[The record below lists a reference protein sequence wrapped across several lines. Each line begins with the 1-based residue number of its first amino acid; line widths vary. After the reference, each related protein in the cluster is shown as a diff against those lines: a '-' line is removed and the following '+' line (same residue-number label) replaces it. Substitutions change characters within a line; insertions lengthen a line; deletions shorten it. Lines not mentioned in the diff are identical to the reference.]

1 MMPAEYKVHRASRI
15 DQRHVTGLHLE
26 LQSSLADVCFPVVL
40 ENQKIVVT
48 RIVSDAIRVPGSALQ
63 ILTDEDSVQPSD
75 TGWSHPPL
83 HHTPPPR
90 APHAAPPWARPKS
103 RRRTA
108 VVAASSHPRASHHQS
123 LASTC
128 GCASRPPAVFPEH
141 SESTDSQRLDHP
153 PCRPSQSSIQQNS
166 WRPP

>member
-63 ILTDEDSVQPSD
+63 ILTHQNKLQPSH
-75 TGWSHPPL
+75 TTSNHP
-83 HHTPPPR
+83 PPPR
-90 APHAAPPWARPKS
+90 APHPPPPWARPKS

-108 VVAASSHPRASHHQS
+108 VVAASSHPRASPHQS
-123 LASTC
+123 LDSTC

-141 SESTDSQRLDHP
+141 SESTDSRRLDHP
-153 PCRPSQSSIQQNS
+153 PCRQSQSSIQQNS